1 MTTSAVNH
9 DTTVAAASVAAFKT
23 AFGTDPEGTWCAPGR
38 VNLIGEHTDYNDG
51 FVLPLALPQRVTVA
65 ARRREDGVLRLR
77 SLQEDGEV
85 EVAPGDGPGDV
96 AGWAAYVAGVAWALR
111 EKGVDVPGADLVV
124 DGEVPLGAGLSSS
137 AALECAVG
145 LALLD
150 LAGAA
155 LSPTELALAAQHAE
169 NDYVGTPCGV
179 MDQMAS
185 VHGQRGHVLFLD
197 TRSLEVEP
205 VPFDLERRGLALLV
219 VDTRAPHR
227 LVDGEYA
234 ERRATCHAAAK
245 ALGVP
250 ALRDVAL
257 SDLPSELDRLDSDVA
272 RRRVRHVVTED
283 ARVLEVVDHL
293 RRGEDPRVVGPL
305 LTASH
310 ASLRDDYEVTVPEL
324 DTAVDAALAAGA
336 HGARMT
342 GGGFGGSVI
351 ALVEAADVDAVSDA
365 VAAAFDEA
373 GFAPPRTFVAVP
385 AEGAHRVG

>member
-1 MTTSAVNH
+1 MTTSAV
-9 DTTVAAASVAAFKT
+9 TAAAETFRA

-65 ARRREDGVLRLR
+65 ARRRDDGVLRLR

-85 EVAPGDGPGDV
+85 EVAPGTGPGDL

-150 LAGAA
+150 LAGTT

-197 TRSLEVEP
+197 TRSLQVEP
-205 VPFDLERRGLALLV
+205 VPFDLERWGLALLV

-234 ERRATCHAAAK
+234 ERRDTCHAAAK

-257 SDLPSELDRLDSDVA
+257 SDLASDLDRLDSDVA

-293 RRGEDPRVVGPL
+293 RRGQDPRTVGPL

-373 GFAPPRTFVAVP
+373 GFAPPRAFVAVP
-385 AEGAHRVG
+385 AEGAHRLD

>member
-1 MTTSAVNH
+1 VTTASATTSAA
-9 DTTVAAASVAAFKT
+9 DAFRT
-23 AFGTDPEGTWCAPGR
+23 AFGADPEGTWCAPGR

-111 EKGVDVPGADLVV
+111 EKGVHVPGADLVV

-150 LAGAA
+150 LAGAT

-197 TRSLEVEP
+197 TRSLQVEP
-205 VPFDLERRGLALLV
+205 VPFDLERFGLALLV

-234 ERRATCHAAAK
+234 ERRATCHAAAT

-373 GFAPPRTFVAVP
+373 GFAPPRSFVAVP
-385 AEGAHRVG
+385 AEGAHRLG